1 MPSCEMMILEHA
13 KILLEKPSI
22 PSCKPMIFAHVDI
35 PPAQDKTQVMPS
47 CETMIQESRCGSQ
60 ATQASTYSHDSV
72 CSTNNLFVGLMMVTM
87 SIHLFMFFQN
97 SREGDSSTS
106 LVGSVDY
113 SDNSTDDGSFTDG
126 NSGGNSSSRNHGG
139 RKGGNDSSGVDG
151 NVNNDSVNTSGISGV
166 IFCCEIKLDGRR
178 MVSLYIDHS
187 SVLCASDN

>member
-60 ATQASTYSHDSV
+60 ATRVSTYSH
-72 CSTNNLFVGLMMVTM
+72 
-87 SIHLFMFFQN
+87 
-97 SREGDSSTS
+97 
-106 LVGSVDY
+106 VGSVDY
-113 SDNSTDDGSFTDG
+113 SDNSTDDGSFTDE

-151 NVNNDSVNTSGISGV
+151 NVNNDSVNISGISGV

-178 MVSLYIDHS
+178 MVSLYIDHR